1 MPQVINELPGLG
13 ELLGSGLGSGI
24 GGSLNQLAQM
34 KLNQLSQ
41 RQQAGAYQ
49 NLGLPQYLAEALS
62 QISPQERFD
71 IFQRL
76 QPEDF
81 SQQVQN
87 PNQGIHALQQSM
99 APQKEEQLMRTADS
113 QKNSPMQNMP
123 SQHVPIL
130 ARPSASQKADQV
142 KAQRAEQIRIDKETE
157 PYYKEVLAKEE
168 SAKNGDIRL
177 NKMEKLIKKGGLPI
191 SAIYNVLK
199 NLEEVPPS
207 HAGTAG
213 GYLFGPIGAAIGGLI
228 SPIATVL
235 RGIQR
240 RTSPNTEEF
249 EKLSADFVKEAKA
262 IFGSRIT
269 DADLK
274 AFMNTIPNL
283 SQSDEGKLKIIQ
295 NVKSFNDAARI
306 KAKALKQIIKENGGK
321 RPANLQILV
330 EERAKPELDKLSQEF
345 VA

>member
-1 MPQVINELPGLG
+1 MAQVINRNPGIG
-13 ELLGSGLGSGI
+13 ELFGTGFGAGI

-34 KLNQLSQ
+34 KLDQLQQ
-41 RQQAGAYQ
+41 RQQAGAYEQ
-49 NLGLPQYLAEALS
+49 LGLPSHLADALS
-62 QISPQERFD
+62 QITPQERFD

-76 QPEDF
+76 NPEDF
-81 SQQVQN
+81 AQQVQQ
-87 PNQGIHALQQSM
+87 PQQGMGALQQAL
-99 APQKEEQLMRTADS
+99 APQQAQQNPLMQAAQQVS
-113 QKNSPMQNMP
+113 QEKS
-123 SQHVPIL
+123 SVPLL
-130 ARPSASQKADQV
+130 ARPSAAQKAAQI
-142 KAQRAEQIRIDKETE
+142 KEQRAEQVRIDKETE

-168 SAKNGDIRL
+168 SAKSGDLRL

-191 SAIYNVLK
+191 SSIYNLFK
-199 NLEEVPPS
+199 NLEEVPPA

-213 GYLFGPIGAAIGGLI
+213 GYLFGPLGAAIGGLI
-228 SPIATVL
+228 SPIATLL

-240 RTSPNTEEF
+240 KTSPNTEEF

-283 SQSDEGKLKIIQ
+283 SQSDAGKLKIIQ

-306 KAKALKQIIKENGGK
+306 KAKALKQIISENGGK

-345 VA
+345 ES